1 MEVETQQSIGCKMRV
16 LVGYEKSKTFATV
29 TTSKEDVDH
38 QFCMLGGIKSSK
50 STKISRIIILGV
62 MKMPVNWSTQNQLKT
77 HILQKFRIYELL

>member
-38 QFCMLGGIKSSK
+38 QFWHAGRNKVIKEYKNIKDNYS
-50 STKISRIIILGV
+50 
-62 MKMPVNWSTQNQLKT
+62 WSD
-77 HILQKFRIYELL
+77 EDAS